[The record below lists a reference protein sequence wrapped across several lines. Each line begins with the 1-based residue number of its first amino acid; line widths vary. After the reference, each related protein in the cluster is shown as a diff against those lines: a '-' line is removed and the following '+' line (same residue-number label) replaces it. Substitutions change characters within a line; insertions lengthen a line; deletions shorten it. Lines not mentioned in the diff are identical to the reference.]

1 LIDNLSEDKNYQ
13 VEFNGE
19 GYIEYR
25 SEKWKHYL
33 NINKI

>member
-25 SEKWKHYL
+25 SEK
-33 NINKI
+33 